1 MTDFIRETCI
11 LELLPDDQIRR
22 ELSEQLQ
29 ELDGPP
35 DSMVLTWRKEKLE
48 YLLEIVLTG
57 KTAAEKSARRL
68 IVGRVHV
75 HDCDALNRLAMAGRR
90 LYFRLREEF
99 PALQRKLSRYQYF
112 TDK

>member
-1 MTDFIRETCI
+1 MTDFIRETRM
-11 LELLPDDQIRR
+11 LKLLPDDQIRR
-22 ELSEQLQ
+22 ELSQQLQ
-29 ELDGPP
+29 ELGRPP

-57 KTAAEKSARRL
+57 DAAEEPLRRL
-68 IVGRVHV
+68 TVGRVRI
-75 HDCDALNRLAMAGRR
+75 HDGDALNRLAIAGRR

-112 TDK
+112 TEK

>member
-1 MTDFIRETCI
+1 MTDFIRETRM

-22 ELSEQLQ
+22 ELLQQLQ
-29 ELDGPP
+29 EMGSPP

-48 YLLEIVLTG
+48 YLLEIVLTR
-57 KTAAEKSARRL
+57 KAATVEPWRL
-68 IVGRVHV
+68 TVGSVRV
-75 HDCDALNRLAMAGRR
+75 HDCDALNRLAIAGRR

-112 TDK
+112 TEK